1 MAANSAVCISR
12 IEAEAAIVRYRNMYL
27 NPHRQPRAPAMAANK
42 LLLKALEDGD
52 EAGYNRY
59 GCPQLWV
66 ESVLPLVATT

>member
-1 MAANSAVCISR
+1 
-12 IEAEAAIVRYRNMYL
+12 
-27 NPHRQPRAPAMAANK
+27 MAANK

-66 ESVLPLVATT
+66 ESVLPLVATTWQRLEFETQLACTDLQADAQSV